1 MRSLLIGVALAAV
14 FGLAGYFTALN
25 LEGQRAETPA
35 ATQPATAGGLTV
47 DQKAEVAA
55 LVRTTLVAEPDIL
68 EEASVALEARRAEEE
83 AVRQRQVISEVK
95 EELFRSPNDHVTGDL
110 SGDVTLVEFFDYNCP
125 YCRRAMQDVLTLMGS
140 DPNLR
145 VVFKEFPVLSQESED
160 AALVAAAVQR
170 QGDVYFA
177 FHRALMEQ
185 EGYVTEE
192 MARETADRVG
202 ADMAKLDAD
211 LADPTLRGVID
222 GNRAL
227 GDAIGINGTPAYVVG
242 DRVLVGA
249 APVQEIAAEIAK
261 LREEGCR
268 VC

>member
-1 MRSLLIGVALAAV
+1 
-14 FGLAGYFTALN
+14 
-25 LEGQRAETPA
+25 
-35 ATQPATAGGLTV
+35 
-47 DQKAEVAA
+47 
-55 LVRTTLVAEPDIL
+55 
-68 EEASVALEARRAEEE
+68 
-83 AVRQRQVISEVK
+83 
-95 EELFRSPNDHVTGDL
+95 L
-110 SGDVTLVEFFDYNCP
+110 SFFDYNCP

-211 LADPTLRGVID
+211 LADPTFSAV
-222 GNRAL
+222 
-227 GDAIGINGTPAYVVG
+227 
-242 DRVLVGA
+242 
-249 APVQEIAAEIAK
+249 
-261 LREEGCR
+261 
-268 VC
+268 